1 MSDNE
6 SPVIEY
12 ERITLRIPK
21 DVHQRL
27 SVLAGQKSRSMNA
40 EIISRLRGTLAGETE
55 GFTPADRAL
64 LEAISAQLGINPKR

>member
-6 SPVIEY
+6 SPGIEY

-40 EIISRLRGTLAGETE
+40 EIISRLRGTLVGEIE